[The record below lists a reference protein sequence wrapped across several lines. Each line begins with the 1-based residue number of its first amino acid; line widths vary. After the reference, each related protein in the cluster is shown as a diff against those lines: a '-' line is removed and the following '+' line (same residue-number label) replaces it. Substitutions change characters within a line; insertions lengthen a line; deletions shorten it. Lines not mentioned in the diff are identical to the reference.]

1 MTEGDHQD
9 APDHAPEG
17 YEILRELGRGAM
29 STVFLARQLSV
40 NRRVALKVLSRSLS
54 KNRRFVE
61 RFQREVRAAARLS
74 HPNIV
79 QAIDVGH
86 EEDYHYLA
94 MEYVDGPSLRRL
106 LEGEGP
112 VPEARALEIARQ
124 VALALEHA
132 HSHAGI
138 IHRDVKPANVLLTRD
153 GVPKLADL
161 GLARDVV
168 ADDSAVTRAGTT
180 VGTPNYISPEQVRG
194 QTDLDGRTDVYSLG
208 ATLYH
213 LLTGERP
220 YSGATSAEVMAR
232 HLTDPVPDPRAVNP
246 KVSPAAAAIVR
257 RAMAKDREHRYPT
270 AQALADGLQ
279 RLLRSRAEAGA
290 VSGGRRPATRKLRA
304 VGRRRRRRRSA
315 LPWVIAVAVIAIVPL
330 VGWLVLSTGGS
341 PDARPRRRPRREEPR
356 PVVRRE
362 QEPPKEA
369 PRVVPE
375 HPIPEPEPQSEPETA
390 PEPPEVEETEPP
402 PETSPAEAAFEQAR
416 AEARGLAERG
426 DYIGALGVLDE
437 LAAEVAGELGESLD
451 AERERL
457 RAEAEERIGGVLDE
471 ARSLAEEGKPDEA
484 LAALGKLGAVSYPGL
499 SDRLEPLRKRLRA
512 QAEELAARAAAERR
526 EARIRKNRELARTY
540 AAKCG
545 ELKRQ
550 EVAEIKKKV
559 LAKWDEL
566 EKKEGQLAGR
576 IEANKR
582 AVLKAKEDSDRA
594 KDRRDDAKDD
604 YEEAREE
611 ADGEDD
617 ERVED
622 ARDDYRR
629 ARDEYRRAR
638 DRYNDVLDDE
648 GREIKRDRHELA
660 GVKSAKI
667 KLKKYTKAFLE
678 LLDKREARRKRQ
690 VSRVYVR
697 IRDAL
702 FEGREITV
710 EQMERGYQ
718 AALEVE

>member
-1 MTEGDHQD
+1 MTEGDHRD

-40 NRRVALKVLSRSLS
+40 HRRVALKVLSRSLS

-61 RFQREVRAAARLS
+61 RFEREVRAAARLS

-86 EEDYHYLA
+86 DEDYHYLA

-106 LEGEGP
+106 LEREGP
-112 VPEARALEIARQ
+112 LPEDQALEIARH

-132 HSHAGI
+132 HTHAGI
-138 IHRDVKPANVLLTRD
+138 IHRDVKPANVLITRD

-168 ADDSAVTRAGTT
+168 GDDSAVTRAGTT

-232 HLTDPVPDPRAVNP
+232 HLTDPVPDPRAANP
-246 KVSPAAAAIVR
+246 KVSPGAAAVIR

-270 AQALADGLQ
+270 AQALADGLD
-279 RLLRSRAEAGA
+279 RLLQSRAEDRAAGR
-290 VSGGRRPATRKLRA
+290 VRRPATRKLRA
-304 VGRRRRRRRSA
+304 VGRRRRSRPSA
-315 LPWVIAVAVIAIVPL
+315 LPWVIAVAVIAVVPL

-341 PDARPRRRPRREEPR
+341 PDAPPRARTRLEEPR
-356 PVVRRE
+356 PVVRRK
-362 QEPPKEA
+362 QEPSKKA

-375 HPIPEPEPQSEPETA
+375 DPIPEPEPEPETP
-390 PEPPEVEETEPP
+390 PEPPAVEKKEPP
-402 PETSPAEAAFEQAR
+402 AAKSPAEVAFEQAR
-416 AEARGLAERG
+416 AEAGGRAAKG
-426 DYIGALGVLDE
+426 DYTGALAVLDE
-437 LAAEVAGELGESLD
+437 LPPEVVNELGASLD
-451 AERERL
+451 AERKRL
-457 RAEAEERIGGVLDE
+457 QADAEKRIQGVVDE
-471 ARSLAEEGKPDEA
+471 ARSLAEEDKPDGA
-484 LAALGKLGAVSYPGL
+484 LDALETLGTVNYPGL
-499 SDRLEPLRKRLRA
+499 RERLEPLRGRLRE

-526 EARIRKNRELARTY
+526 QARIRKNRELAGTY
-540 AAKCG
+540 AAKCA
-545 ELKRQ
+545 ELKEQ

-559 LAKWDEL
+559 FAKWGEL
-566 EKKEGQLAGR
+566 EKKEEQLAGR
-576 IEANKR
+576 IEANKKT
-582 AVLKAKEDSDRA
+582 VLDAKKDVDRA

-604 YEEAREE
+604 YEEAKEE
-611 ADGEDD
+611 ADDAGDD
-617 ERVED
+617 RVDD

-629 ARDEYRRAR
+629 ARREYRRAR

-648 GREIKRDRHELA
+648 GAQIKKDRHELA
-660 GVKSAKI
+660 GVKSAKL
-667 KLKKYTKAFLE
+667 KLKKYAKAFLE
-678 LLDKREARRKRQ
+678 HLDSREAGRKRR

-702 FEGREITV
+702 FDGREIPV
-710 EQMERGYQ
+710 EQMERMYR
-718 AALEVE
+718 AALELK